1 MPVILNSVISCEF
14 SLEQR
19 LLVESVQG
27 MFNPFSCKAPTKSNI
42 DVEHQKLSF
51 FTSFNMKACNSQISL
66 IFGLPNFK
74 KNQHPMWLF
83 LRIFLGISL
92 AIIIPKSRKCELFC
106 YKYSELLTKI
116 PLWNEIHPF
125 DNSVNH

>member
-42 DVEHQKLSF
+42 HVEHQKLSF
-51 FTSFNMKACNSQISL
+51 FTRFNMKACSNLQISL
-66 IFGLPNFK
+66 IFGLPNLKKKSTSCVAFFK
-74 KNQHPMWLF
+74 N
-83 LRIFLGISL
+83 ISGNFH
-92 AIIIPKSRKCELFC
+92 SLFC

-116 PLWNEIHPF
+116 PPLNEIHPF
-125 DNSVNH
+125 DNSVNP

>member
-42 DVEHQKLSF
+42 HVEHQKLSF
-51 FTSFNMKACNSQISL
+51 FTSFNMKACSNLQISL
-66 IFGLPNFK
+66 IFGLPNLK
-74 KNQHPMWLF
+74 KNQHHVWPF
-83 LRIFLGISL
+83 LRIFQGISI
-92 AIIIPKSRKCELFC
+92 AFFC

-116 PLWNEIHPF
+116 PPLNEIHPF
-125 DNSVNH
+125 DNSVNP